1 MNMSILI
8 VDDSSMARSIIR
20 RSLEICGLQNID
32 YQEASDGREAL
43 ELLKS
48 GTAVDVIFSDLN
60 MPNMGGE
67 QLLKHVKGSPRF
79 HDIPVVI
86 ITSLYSDFKK
96 NNLLAEHAAAVL
108 QKPVTI
114 PQLNEILAE
123 PLGLLGGDDLD
134 LEGDEFDLGGED
146 YEL

>member
-43 ELLKS
+43 DLLKA
-48 GTAVDVIFSDLN
+48 GTAVDLIFSDLN

-79 HDIPVVI
+79 HEIPVVI
-86 ITSLYSDFKK
+86 ITSLY
-96 NNLLAEHAAAVL
+96 NNSRNAELMMEHAAAVL
-108 QKPVTI
+108 PKPVTI
-114 PQLNEILAE
+114 PKLSEILE
-123 PLGLLGGDDLD
+123 EKLGLI
-134 LEGDEFDLGGED
+134 
-146 YEL
+146 

>member
-43 ELLKS
+43 DLLKA
-48 GTAVDVIFSDLN
+48 GTAVDLIFSDLN

-79 HDIPVVI
+79 HEIPVVI

-108 QKPVTI
+108 QKPISI
-114 PQLNEILAE
+114 PQLSEILEE
-123 PLGLLGGDDLD
+123 PLGLLGDGDPGDDL
-134 LEGDEFDLGGED
+134 LGDDDFDL
-146 YEL
+146 